1 MSIPENPWFLQA
13 EDDLKMAKLAY
24 ANGFYSQTCYH
35 ASQSAEKALKSI
47 IIDLGELSPKT
58 HGTSIKK
65 GMMRILM
72 NAELSTSYAEWKKAY
87 DDHKWARDEANMKEI
102 LVGWCEEDQ
111 RIHVCFEVESMEVMQ
126 KFMETHAEV
135 IASSGHKQE
144 TTVVKILS
152 DA

>member
-1 MSIPENPWFLQA
+1 
-13 EDDLKMAKLAY
+13 
-24 ANGFYSQTCYH
+24 
-35 ASQSAEKALKSI
+35 
-47 IIDLGELSPKT
+47 
-58 HGTSIKK
+58 
-65 GMMRILM
+65 M

-135 IASSGHKQE
+135 IASSGFHKFFFGFKNKFLVSPDS
-144 TTVVKILS
+144 TIMPSFIIIILS
-152 DA
+152 RS

>member
-1 MSIPENPWFLQA
+1 M
-13 EDDLKMAKLAY
+13 
-24 ANGFYSQTCYH
+24 
-35 ASQSAEKALKSI
+35 
-47 IIDLGELSPKT
+47 
-58 HGTSIKK
+58 KK

-87 DDHKWARDEANMKEI
+87 DDHKWTWDEANMKEI

-135 IASSGHKQE
+135 ITSSGHKQE

>member
-1 MSIPENPWFLQA
+1 
-13 EDDLKMAKLAY
+13 
-24 ANGFYSQTCYH
+24 
-35 ASQSAEKALKSI
+35 
-47 IIDLGELSPKT
+47 
-58 HGTSIKK
+58 
-65 GMMRILM
+65 MMRILM

-152 DA
+152 EALGPLTQVSVANLEERKGIYKVFLGIPAYIRMMKESYQLVSTFIFLKMMKDFS

>member
-1 MSIPENPWFLQA
+1 MG
-13 EDDLKMAKLAY
+13 KRR
-24 ANGFYSQTCYH
+24 SQH
-35 ASQSAEKALKSI
+35 ERNS
-47 IIDLGELSPKT
+47 G
-58 HGTSIKK
+58 
-65 GMMRILM
+65 
-72 NAELSTSYAEWKKAY
+72 W
-87 DDHKWARDEANMKEI
+87 
-102 LVGWCEEDQ
+102 LVCEEDQ

>member
-1 MSIPENPWFLQA
+1 
-13 EDDLKMAKLAY
+13 
-24 ANGFYSQTCYH
+24 
-35 ASQSAEKALKSI
+35 
-47 IIDLGELSPKT
+47 
-58 HGTSIKK
+58 
-65 GMMRILM
+65 M

-152 DA
+152 DVQGPLTQVSLANPEEIKGISRILFLGIPAYIRIMTGSYQLLLSFIF

>member
-1 MSIPENPWFLQA
+1 
-13 EDDLKMAKLAY
+13 
-24 ANGFYSQTCYH
+24 
-35 ASQSAEKALKSI
+35 
-47 IIDLGELSPKT
+47 
-58 HGTSIKK
+58 
-65 GMMRILM
+65 MMRILM

-152 DA
+152 DAKGPLTQVSLANPEERKGIYKVFLGIPAYIRMMKESYQLLLSFIF